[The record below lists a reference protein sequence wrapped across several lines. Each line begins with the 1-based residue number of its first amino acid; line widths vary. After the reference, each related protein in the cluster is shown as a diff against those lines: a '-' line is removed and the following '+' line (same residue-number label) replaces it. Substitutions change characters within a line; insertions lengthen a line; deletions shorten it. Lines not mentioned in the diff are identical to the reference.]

1 MKKSIL
7 ITGASQGIG
16 LASACALESAGW
28 EVIGVARRAPADFP
42 GEFIECDLSS
52 HDNLAELVTAIKQ
65 RSTILG
71 IVNNLGMARHESFA
85 NLDYADFESLL
96 AFNLRP
102 ALLLSQAVLG
112 NMKNANFGRIINI
125 GSLVTQGYPFRT
137 SYAAAKSALVSLT
150 KTIAIE
156 YATNGI
162 TANVIAPGPTETELF
177 RQNNPAGSEAENRYL
192 SKIPM
197 QRLAKP
203 QEIASAVAF
212 FASAEAGFITGQT
225 VFIDGGASL
234 S

>member
-16 LASACALESAGW
+16 LATAYSLESAGW
-28 EVIGVARRAPADFP
+28 NVIGVARRVPAGFP
-42 GEFIECDLSS
+42 GQFIECDLSS
-52 HDNLAELVTAIKQ
+52 EKNLSDLVTTIKK
-65 RSTILG
+65 RSDILG

-85 NLDYADFESLL
+85 NVDYADFQSLL
-96 AFNLRP
+96 QFNLRP
-102 ALLLSQAVLG
+102 ALVLSQAVLS
-112 NMKNANFGRIINI
+112 NMKSANFGRIINI
-125 GSLVTQGYPFRT
+125 GSLVSQGYPFRT

-156 YATNGI
+156 YAANGI

-203 QEIASAVAF
+203 EEIASAVAF
-212 FASAEAGFITGQT
+212 FASVSAQFITGQT
-225 VFIDGGASL
+225 LFIDGGASL
-234 S
+234 N

>member
-16 LASACALESAGW
+16 LATAYSLESAGW
-28 EVIGVARRAPADFP
+28 NVIGVARRVPAGFP
-42 GEFIECDLSS
+42 GQFIECDLSS
-52 HDNLAELVTAIKQ
+52 EENLSDLVTTIKK
-65 RSTILG
+65 RSDILG

-85 NLDYADFESLL
+85 NVDYADFQSLL
-96 AFNLRP
+96 QFNLRP
-102 ALLLSQAVLG
+102 ALVLSQAVLS
-112 NMKNANFGRIINI
+112 NMKSANFGRIINI
-125 GSLVTQGYPFRT
+125 GSLVSQGYPFRT

-156 YATNGI
+156 YAANGI

-203 QEIASAVAF
+203 EEIASAVAF
-212 FASAEAGFITGQT
+212 FASVSAQFITGQT
-225 VFIDGGASL
+225 LFIDGGASL
-234 S
+234 N

>member
-16 LASACALESAGW
+16 LATAYSLESAGW
-28 EVIGVARRAPADFP
+28 NVIGVARRVPAGFP
-42 GEFIECDLSS
+42 GQFIECDLSS
-52 HDNLAELVTAIKQ
+52 EENLSDLVTTIKK
-65 RSTILG
+65 RSDILG

-85 NLDYADFESLL
+85 NVDYADFQSLL
-96 AFNLRP
+96 QFNLRP
-102 ALLLSQAVLG
+102 ALVLSQAVLS
-112 NMKNANFGRIINI
+112 NMKSANFGRIINI
-125 GSLVTQGYPFRT
+125 GSLVSQGYPFRT

-156 YATNGI
+156 YAANGI

-177 RQNNPAGSEAENRYL
+177 RQNNPAGSDAENRYL

-203 QEIASAVAF
+203 EEIASAVAF
-212 FASAEAGFITGQT
+212 FASVSAQFITGQT
-225 VFIDGGASL
+225 LFIDGGASL
-234 S
+234 N

>member
-16 LASACALESAGW
+16 LATAYSLESAGW
-28 EVIGVARRAPADFP
+28 NVIGVARRVPAGFP
-42 GEFIECDLSS
+42 GQFIECDLSS
-52 HDNLAELVTAIKQ
+52 EKNLSDLVTTIKK
-65 RSTILG
+65 RSDILG

-85 NLDYADFESLL
+85 NVDYADFQSLL
-96 AFNLRP
+96 QFNLRP
-102 ALLLSQAVLG
+102 ALVLSQAVLS
-112 NMKNANFGRIINI
+112 NMKSANFGRIINI
-125 GSLVTQGYPFRT
+125 GSLVSQGYPFRT

-156 YATNGI
+156 YAANGI

-203 QEIASAVAF
+203 EEIASAVAF
-212 FASAEAGFITGQT
+212 FASASAQFITGQT
-225 VFIDGGASL
+225 LFIDGGASL
-234 S
+234 N